1 MARGD
6 GRWKAVA
13 IVGGLGILL
22 VIAGIGIAGAAIA
35 RLVVRRR
42 RVRGVGPSDASVMRS
57 PTAATHLQCR
67 CNPPLSTVAP

>member
-1 MARGD
+1 MARGN

-35 RLVVRRR
+35 RLVVR
-42 RVRGVGPSDASVMRS
+42 S
-57 PTAATHLQCR
+57 
-67 CNPPLSTVAP
+67 